1 MNHSSATTLVIS
13 VPKCFTINCDDVVII
28 WKMADMYSVNKA
40 LVKYCRTDAGY
51 NFGYNIVNRDNKN
64 LLSQLF

>member
-1 MNHSSATTLVIS
+1 
-13 VPKCFTINCDDVVII
+13 
-28 WKMADMYSVNKA
+28 MADMYSVNKA